1 MKLSQLLFL
10 LFLASCS
17 SQTEPTQNP
26 ENSTA
31 EEKTEA
37 KAEPKKPEIKNPLL
51 LKFKEIE
58 VPFLIDRIRDWNDYD
73 FRVQEKKGYYAE
85 QLTDDEITKIF
96 GAESIPDGPT
106 NMVGLFSAFRYFY
119 DEEHLVLVGKYMG
132 SNFIVQMTDLEG
144 KRIEKAVV
152 IEYVDSNEEKSW
164 YSIRLDKAKITREE
178 TKVYQGDEIDPKT
191 QNLEIIKVVENV
203 GKKEYGISSGGIG
216 Q

>member
-1 MKLSQLLFL
+1 MKLTQLLFL
-10 LFLASCS
+10 LLLASCTPK
-17 SQTEPTQNP
+17 TETQNP

-144 KRIEKAVV
+144 KRIGKARV
-152 IEYVDSNEEKSW
+152 IEHENSEGRINSW
-164 YSIRLDKAKITREE
+164 YSIRLDKNKIIQEE
-178 TKVYQGDEIDPKT
+178 TKVYHGDDIDPKT